1 MEVKVKSSFGKLL
14 KVVFIGAIRYAGF
27 GIYKKIRAMIELDKT
42 LPQYLENVIGE
53 KPEVNITY
61 TLTEYTVSVCFRKEI
76 LDKNK
81 DLETTVRDYI
91 SDFYPM
97 LNIDKI
103 KIELSQKDEIKKSK

>member
-1 MEVKVKSSFGKLL
+1 MKGSFGKLL
-14 KVVFIGAIRYAGF
+14 KIAFIGAISYAGYN
-27 GIYKKIRAMIELDKT
+27 IYKKIHAAIELDKT

-61 TLTEYTVSVCFRKEI
+61 TLNVYTISVCFSKEI
-76 LDKNK
+76 LEKNK

-91 SDFYPM
+91 CDFYPM

-103 KIELSQKDEIKKSK
+103 KIELSKIEEKKKAE

>member
-1 MEVKVKSSFGKLL
+1 MKSSFGKLL
-14 KVVFIGAIRYAGF
+14 KIAFIGAIGYIGF
-27 GIYKKIRAMIELDKT
+27 NIYKKIRAAIELDKT

-61 TLTEYTVSVCFRKEI
+61 TLNEYTVSVCFSKEI
-76 LDKNK
+76 LEKNK

-91 SDFYPM
+91 SDFYPI

-103 KIELSQKDEIKKSK
+103 KIKLNQREEKKKTK

>member
-1 MEVKVKSSFGKLL
+1 MKGSFGKLL
-14 KVVFIGAIRYAGF
+14 KIAFIGAIGYVGF
-27 GIYKKIRAMIELDKT
+27 RVYEKIRAAIELDKT

-61 TLTEYTVSVCFRKEI
+61 TLNEYTVNVCFSKEI
-76 LDKNK
+76 LAKNK
-81 DLETTVRDYI
+81 DLETTIRDYI

-103 KIELSQKDEIKKSK
+103 KIKLNQREEKKKTK

>member
-1 MEVKVKSSFGKLL
+1 MKGSFGKLL
-14 KVVFIGAIRYAGF
+14 KIAFIGAIGYASF
-27 GIYKKIRAMIELDKT
+27 KIYKKIRAAIELDKT

-61 TLTEYTVSVCFRKEI
+61 TLSEYTVSVCFSKAI
-76 LDKNK
+76 LEKNK

-91 SDFYPM
+91 SDFYPI

-103 KIELSQKDEIKKSK
+103 KIKLNQKEEKKEN

>member
-1 MEVKVKSSFGKLL
+1 MKGSFGKML
-14 KVVFIGAIRYAGF
+14 KIAFVGAIGYAGF
-27 GIYKKIRAMIELDKT
+27 KIYEKIRAAIELDKT

-61 TLTEYTVSVCFRKEI
+61 TLSEYTVSVCFSKEI
-76 LDKNK
+76 LGKNK
-81 DLETTVRDYI
+81 SLETTVRDYI

-103 KIELSQKDEIKKSK
+103 KIELSQKEEKKKA